1 MIVVSSNVKGVVGK
15 TTLCEYTREE
25 ALEIARQYNL
35 ESEVKLAMSKGYT
48 PDEALMDWDLYD
60 YTQHWG
66 R

>member
-1 MIVVSSNVKGVVGK
+1 MIVVSSNVKGGVGK

-60 YTQHWG
+60 YTQHLG